1 MSQGAQKPDPQRQ
14 AADPL
19 LSAAVSANAG
29 SGKTKTLVDRVARLL
44 LRGARP
50 ESILCVTY
58 TKAAASEMQRRL
70 FAQLGGWAVAPDDA
84 LVTALAKLEGQP
96 DSRYDALM
104 LSRARRLFAQAL
116 ETPGG
121 LKIQTIHAFCEKL
134 LRQFPLEA
142 GVTPGFTVL
151 DDVASNEVSERA
163 RTAVA
168 RRAQDASSDFGQ
180 IYARLAV
187 RLDWAAFEDLF
198 AMLAAR
204 RDDIRRYFTQC
215 AETGGLG
222 LSIARSLGLD
232 RLDDPDLVQREAF
245 TPPAFNTADYF
256 AAARAF
262 AQGSEKTDQPQGRAF
277 QLAAEQALEGEV
289 DPAPLWKIFFTD
301 KGDPRQKNF
310 PTGKVD
316 ARMKD
321 WVEAEQG
328 RLIDVREHMRAA
340 RIATETAEILMLGAL
355 YADDY
360 ETAKAEI
367 GALDFGDL
375 IVRARDLLEDRP
387 SAAWVLFKLDGGID
401 HILVDEAQDTAPDQW
416 AIVRSLTAE
425 FFSGEDGRDRALDRT
440 VFIVGDEKQS
450 IFSFQGAAPHLLAKQ
465 AEDFALMAAGA
476 GRDFKG
482 VKLLVSWR
490 STPQVLDFVDQ
501 VFGTPDRAASL
512 APREGAA
519 SSDAVE
525 HIAVRAADPGTVD
538 LWPLVQEEPAE
549 QLRAWDDP
557 VDAGA
562 RTNAWKR
569 LAERIAA
576 ECQALVARGDQVHG
590 GEHGWRSAHFG
601 DILILVK
608 KRGPLFEEVLREL
621 KRRGVPVA
629 GADQLKLKQHIVFED
644 LLSLARY
651 ALYPWDDL
659 TLAELLR
666 SPLCD
671 VSEEDL
677 YALAHGRR
685 ATLNGTLA
693 ERSLEK
699 PSWTRAA
706 RILARA
712 RDLARAVPPF
722 EFYSRLL
729 CWSDDQGRSVRQRFA
744 TRLGPE
750 SGEALD
756 AFLAQALN
764 AEQRGV
770 RDMEQ
775 FCASLEKLDVTLKR
789 EMDEPRGEVRVMTAH
804 GSKGLE
810 APIVFLPD
818 TVFGAAP
825 RRRLHDTADKGFLW
839 LGAEADDSE
848 AARAAREHR
857 KKLEEDELSRLL
869 YVGLTRARDRLI
881 LGGRLSA
888 TAKPDKAKGWLPW
901 LTDAFDHRL
910 TDRLRE
916 VEDEQGF
923 TFRRFGEDPPRGAP
937 AILAAASPVA
947 TPDWATRRAPGEA
960 AELEYASPSTY
971 AEARRGPTPSPLA
984 AAGGIGRFR
993 RGDLIHKLF
1002 QILPDLPAASRSDA
1016 AERILSKERD
1026 LTPEQRRE
1034 MALAALNVL
1043 HDPRFAEV
1051 FGEGSRAEAAVA
1063 GTAPDLPKGLAI
1075 SGRVDRMIV
1084 RPDRVLVIDF
1094 KTNRP
1099 APDRI
1104 DNADPAYITQMSL
1117 YAAVLRAIFP
1127 GRRVEAALVW
1137 TDGPKL
1143 MPVPDNLMAEKLASL
1158 RRSS

>member
-1 MSQGAQKPDPQRQ
+1 MNAPANNPQRD

-19 LSAAVSANAG
+19 ISAGVSANAG

-50 ESILCVTY
+50 EAILCVTY

-70 FAQLGGWAVAPDDA
+70 FAQLGGWAVAPDEA
-84 LVTALAKLEGQP
+84 LVQALTRLEGLP
-96 DSRYDALM
+96 DAHYDRIM

-151 DDVASNEVSERA
+151 DDVAANDVSARA
-163 RTAVA
+163 RNAL
-168 RRAQDASSDFGQ
+168 AQAAIDPESPFGAL
-180 IYARLAV
+180 YAKLAV
-187 RLDWAAFEDLF
+187 KLDWAAFEDLF
-198 AMLAAR
+198 QTLAAKR
-204 RDDIRRYFTQC
+204 EDISRFVRTC
-215 AETGGLG
+215 IEDGGLAEG
-222 LSIARSLGLD
+222 VARSVGLD
-232 RLDDPDLVQREAF
+232 RFEDPDDIERDAF
-245 TPPAFNTADYF
+245 SPPALDVKAYLTA
-256 AAARAF
+256 AKAF
-262 AQGSEKTDQPQGRAF
+262 SEGSEKTDQPNGLAF
-277 QLAAEQALEGEV
+277 QAAAEQAMAGV
-289 DPAPLWKIFFTD
+289 ADARPVWKLFFTD
-301 KGDPRQKNF
+301 KGEPRKTNF
-310 PTGKVD
+310 PTSKVD
-316 ARMKD
+316 PRMKD
-321 WVEAEQG
+321 WVQLETE
-328 RLIDVREHMRAA
+328 RLIAARERIRAA
-340 RIATETAEILMLGAL
+340 RIAQETVEILTLGAA
-355 YADDY
+355 YAQAY
-360 ETAKAEI
+360 ETAKA
-367 GALDFGDL
+367 GVGSLDFGDL
-375 IVRARDLLEDRP
+375 ITKARDLLDDQP

-416 AIVRSLTAE
+416 RIVRALTAE
-425 FFSGEDGRDRALDRT
+425 FFAGEDGAERSLERT
-440 VFIVGDEKQS
+440 VFVVGDEKQS
-450 IFSFQGAAPHLLAKQ
+450 IFSFQGAAPRLLAAQ
-465 AEDFALMAAGA
+465 STSFSELAEGV
-476 GRDFKG
+476 GRTFKS
-482 VKLLVSWR
+482 VELLESWR
-490 STPQVLDFVDQ
+490 STPQVLEFVDK
-501 VFGTPDRAASL
+501 VFETQALASAL
-512 APREGAA
+512 SPAKATSPTH
-519 SSDAVE
+519 VP
-525 HIAVRAADPGTVD
+525 VRQHDPGTVD
-538 LWPLVQEEPAE
+538 LWPLVQEEASE
-549 QLRAWDDP
+549 QVRAWDDP
-557 VDAGA
+557 VDAAA
-562 RTNAWKR
+562 RSGAWKR

-576 ECQALVARGDQVHG
+576 ECQAIVARGDQVHG
-590 GEHGWRSAHFG
+590 GAAGWRPASFG

-629 GADQLKLKQHIVFED
+629 GADQLKLSQHIVFED

-651 ALYPWDDL
+651 ALFPWDDL

-677 YALAHGRR
+677 FALANTRR
-685 ATLNGTLA
+685 GSLNGVLA
-693 ERSLEK
+693 ERSREK
-699 PSWTRAA
+699 PSWARAA
-706 RILARA
+706 QILARA

-722 EFYSRLL
+722 EFYSRLM
-729 CWSDDQGRSVRQRFA
+729 CWSDEQGRSVRQRFA

-750 SGEALD
+750 AGEALD
-756 AFLAQALN
+756 AFLSQALN

-770 RDMEQ
+770 RDLER
-775 FCASLEKLDVTLKR
+775 FCAGLERLDVTLKR
-789 EMDEPRGEVRVMTAH
+789 EMDEPKGEVRVMTAH

-818 TVFGAAP
+818 TVFGGSP
-825 RRRLHDTADKGFLW
+825 RKRLFETDEGGFLW
-839 LGAEADDSE
+839 LGTEGDDCL
-848 AARAAREHR
+848 AGRDARDRR
-857 KKLEEDELSRLL
+857 KKQEDDELARLL
-869 YVGLTRARDRLI
+869 YVGLTRARDRLV
-881 LGGRLSA
+881 LGGRISA

-901 LTDAFDHRL
+901 LTDAFDNRL
-910 TDRLRE
+910 GVDLRE
-916 VEDEQGF
+916 IEDAQGF
-923 TFRRFGEDPPRGAP
+923 TFRRFGEDPPQGEPGAVTAAEP
-937 AILAAASPVA
+937 AV
-947 TPDWATRRAPGEA
+947 TPDWALRKAPGEA

-971 AEARRGPTPSPLA
+971 ADARRGPTPSPLA
-984 AAGGIGRFR
+984 AAGGVGRFR

-1002 QILPDLPAASRSDA
+1002 QILPDLPAAHRSDA
-1016 AERILSKERD
+1016 ADRLMAKERD

-1043 HDPRFAEV
+1043 NDPRFAEV

-1063 GTAPDLPKGLAI
+1063 GTAPELPRGLAI

-1143 MPVPDNLMAEKLASL
+1143 MPVPENLITQTLAAL
-1158 RRSS
+1158 RRAS